1 MSSSQTHVMS
11 PAMIMKQ
18 PLLIR
23 RKNSE
28 AEDTQD
34 DVNAL
39 IDDLRELS
47 SSTSTATPLPNT
59 NHKRKQSD
67 RLDLGDLDSLNIG
80 KAPDGKVNTTYSSLS
95 PSSLSLEPGS
105 ALDSLD
111 EDGVYPRAQGWK
123 NPLSISSSQLT
134 VLFIVLATLT
144 LTTRHSIIS
153 SRYKSNNMAP
163 IDEGSEEISTEPMEA
178 HFHEDWVELYN
189 SPDRMPDNMKSSGP
203 FHVDPKNLG
212 GLHMFENVCVTNNID
227 APKPP
232 ESDTS
237 MRGLIY
243 FTNKEQSPKRC
254 VPCSKSQMR
263 EEQRKGDGWNKC
275 GMSGLHAMYAKSVT
289 DYNRCMKDTE
299 NHKSIIRSKQN
310 QSPSNVKKIH
320 YFQEPTF
327 LLQFDG
333 HDREKSLFDMLLTYL
348 PYWDSF
354 RKDSSFPFDSVI
366 SHSVEHCL
374 THSKNW
380 LCEILHQMGALGYSR
395 QLPWERDDNTLYC
408 FKSMYYNQ
416 LGYQRNLEHDGLSK
430 EVMDAFRDE
439 LFKNLALPG
448 PRDMSE
454 IYKKDAKL
462 GLKRPINIALYDGKT
477 VWKDLYKLVTNVQ
490 SMKKYHNIQFNYI
503 DDLDG
508 PVAEQATAF
517 NLADAVVM
525 VSGDHL
531 ANAIFAVDGTSF
543 VEVGCSSQSLIGN
556 SYFMALLSG
565 THQSVTGCSESQAED
580 EVCVTC
586 TTKSSFT
593 MTEKHFQSLIDDIMK
608 RHEDK
613 ISFQRDSM

>member
-1 MSSSQTHVMS
+1 MQ
-11 PAMIMKQ
+11 Q
-18 PLLIR
+18 RPLLTR
-23 RKNSE
+23 RNTSE
-28 AEDTQD
+28 AEEQD
-34 DVNAL
+34 DITILVDEL
-39 IDDLRELS
+39 QELS
-47 SSTSTATPLPNT
+47 SSNTNTATPLPNT

-67 RLDLGDLDSLNIG
+67 ALDLGDLDSLNIG

-111 EDGVYPRAQGWK
+111 EDGVYPKQTRLWK
-123 NPLSISSSQLT
+123 NPLSPLLSSSQLT

-144 LTTRHSIIS
+144 LTTRHSIS
-153 SRYKSNNMAP
+153 SRHESNNNMDP

-189 SPDRMPDNMKSSGP
+189 SPDRMPDNMKSTGP

-212 GLHMFENVCVTNNID
+212 GLYMFENVCLTNNID

-254 VPCSKSQMR
+254 LPCSKSQMR

-310 QSPSNVKKIH
+310 QSPLNVKKIH

-327 LLQFDG
+327 VLQFDA

-354 RKDSSFPFDSVI
+354 RGEDSTFPFDSVI
-366 SHSVEHCL
+366 SHSVDGCL

-380 LCEILHQMGALGYSR
+380 LCEILHHLGAMGYSR

-408 FKSMYYNQ
+408 FTSMYYNE
-416 LGYQRNLEHDGLSK
+416 LGYQRNLKHDGLSK
-430 EVMDAFRDE
+430 EIMDAFRDE
-439 LFKNLALPG
+439 LFTNLALPS

-477 VWKDLYKLVTNVQ
+477 VWKDLYKLVSNVQ

-517 NLADAVVM
+517 NLADAIVM

-531 ANAIFAVDGTSF
+531 ANAIFSADGTSF

-556 SYFMALLSG
+556 SHFMALLSA

-580 EVCVTC
+580 EVCVAC

-593 MTEKHFQSLIDDIMK
+593 MAEKHFQSLIDDIMK

-613 ISFQRDSM
+613 ISVQRDSM